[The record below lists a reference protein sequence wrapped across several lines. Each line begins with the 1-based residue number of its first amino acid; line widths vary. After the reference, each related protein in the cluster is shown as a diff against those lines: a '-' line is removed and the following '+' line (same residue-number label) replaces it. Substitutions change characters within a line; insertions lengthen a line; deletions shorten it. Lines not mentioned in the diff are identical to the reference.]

1 MYGEN
6 TRTESVGASGKA
18 IGMLTASREFAYEK
32 YISEM
37 HQLITKLEDKI
48 RPCCLDFEGSVRL
61 EKPTFPSSGTRLE
74 TELRGVMERLDR
86 VVDAVIL

>member
-1 MYGEN
+1 MPEQSNYSGTLSNAKMSGLSAAGREYG
-6 TRTESVGASGKA
+6 
-18 IGMLTASREFAYEK
+18 YEK

-37 HQLITKLEDKI
+37 HQLISKLEDKI
-48 RPCCLDFEGSVRL
+48 RPVCLDFEGSVRV

-74 TELRGVMERLDR
+74 TELRGLMERLDR

>member
-1 MYGEN
+1 MPEQSNYTGTN
-6 TRTESVGASGKA
+6 SASKMMGSS
-18 IGMLTASREFAYEK
+18 TASREFAYEK

-37 HQLITKLEDKI
+37 HQLISKLEDKI
-48 RPCCLDFEGSVRL
+48 RPVCLDTEGSVRV

-74 TELRGVMERLDR
+74 SELRGVMERLDR